1 MSELGRAVKHL
12 ESANALLARIRP
24 LTIEEQVQLSV
35 DVSVALRAL
44 RCADAGDMDAWLD
57 AHCRGCG
64 ALPADV
70 LTDDG
75 RGLCARCATRL
86 AQDEADD
93 VAEFGPCR

>member
-1 MSELGRAVKHL
+1 MSELGRAMRHL
-12 ESANALLARIRP
+12 ESANAILVRIRP
-24 LTIEEQVQLSV
+24 LTVEEQVQLAV
-35 DVSVALRAL
+35 DVRQALTAL
-44 RCADAGDMDAWLD
+44 RCADAGDMDRWLD
-57 AHCRGCG
+57 EHCRGCG

-75 RGLCARCATRL
+75 RGICARCATRL